1 MVQIS
6 QDKVWV
12 WGDCRP
18 SAIIDCQMVQPALN
32 PFLADVPG
40 IQGINGAEMLQVDC
54 PMLRELPYSEPK
66 FLWLLCAQKVEEH

>member
-1 MVQIS
+1 
-6 QDKVWV
+6 
-12 WGDCRP
+12 
-18 SAIIDCQMVQPALN
+18 MVQPALN